1 MLDLE
6 PEKIRKR
13 LHSRKIVDIYDSK
26 KAVEYYS
33 FIYRE
38 FAWYYGIPLI
48 YADQPTNVIVDQM
61 IKNIESPFYNIVF
74 SMRFQTINLD
84 FVNERNIEN
93 QINCLLEKLPADL

>member
-13 LHSRKIVDIYDSK
+13 LIDRKVVDIYDSK

-48 YADQPTNVIVDQM
+48 YADQKTESIV
-61 IKNIESPFYNIVF
+61 E
-74 SMRFQTINLD
+74 
-84 FVNERNIEN
+84 
-93 QINCLLEKLPADL
+93 

>member
-13 LHSRKIVDIYDSK
+13 LLGRKVVDIYDSK

-38 FAWYYGIPLI
+38 FAWYYGMPII
-48 YADQPTNVIVDQM
+48 YADQSTQEIV
-61 IKNIESPFYNIVF
+61 
-74 SMRFQTINLD
+74 
-84 FVNERNIEN
+84 
-93 QINCLLEKLPADL
+93 

>member
-13 LHSRKIVDIYDSK
+13 LLGRKVVDIYDSK

-38 FAWYYGIPLI
+38 FAWYYGMPII
-48 YADQPTNVIVDQM
+48 YADQSTQEIVSQIVNIYQSSFYQNVHAMKYQSIDL
-61 IKNIESPFYNIVF
+61 N
-74 SMRFQTINLD
+74 
-84 FVNERNIEN
+84 FVNERNIEKKIELFLK
-93 QINCLLEKLPADL
+93 Q

>member
-13 LHSRKIVDIYDSK
+13 LHSRKIVDIYDIK
-26 KAVEYYS
+26 KAIDYYS

-48 YADQPTNVIVDQM
+48 YADQPKGLIADQM
-61 IKNIESPFYNIVF
+61 IKAVESPFYAMVF
-74 SMRFQTINLD
+74 GMRFQAISLD
-84 FVNERNIEN
+84 FVNERNIESRLN
-93 QINCLLEKLPADL
+93 